1 MLRIGLTGGIGSG
14 KSTVASE
21 FQRLGITVFDLD
33 KIAREIVEPGT
44 PALQKIS
51 EHFGNQVL
59 DANNEL
65 NRGKLRQIVFDNSAE
80 RKWLEDLLHPLIRQR
95 QIELE
100 SKSNSPYV
108 VIEIPLLVENLQS
121 QQVDRILAVEVPTE
135 IQVER
140 TTKRSQISA
149 SEVHK
154 VIASQAT
161 SPERRNVAHDLIDN
175 SGSIEDLRAQVNSL
189 HQSYLQLANKTLK
202 N

>member
-44 PALQKIS
+44 PALEKIS
-51 EHFGNQVL
+51 QHFGNQVL
-59 DANNEL
+59 DTNNQL
-65 NRGKLRQIVFDNSAE
+65 NRGKLRQIVFNNSAE
-80 RKWLEDLLHPLIRQR
+80 KKWLEDLLHPLIRQR

-100 SKSNSPYV
+100 SESKSPYV

-161 SPERRNVAHDLIDN
+161 PAERRKVAHDLIDN
-175 SGSIEDLRAQVNSL
+175 SGSIEDLRKQVKSL
-189 HQSYLQLANKTLK
+189 HSSYLQLAKK
-202 N
+202 NL